1 MSPRQLII
9 GVAVTAIAA
18 LTMVIFTRHEQ
29 KRVVQTEAASGYSRP
44 VAPPPSGSTEQV
56 TLYVAY
62 DDPGILLPQNSVI
75 PLSSGRQQRAEE
87 LLRALMDVY
96 VAKSSPHPMG
106 PGADIRNVY
115 LVDPGLAVIDLNA
128 AFANGHRSGILVE
141 ELTVTSLV
149 ETLTTNIPGI
159 TRVKILV
166 DGKEQETLAGHAD
179 LSRFYEVSSVGDV
192 LSQMRSQ

>member
-9 GVAVTAIAA
+9 GVAVMAIAA
-18 LTMVIFTRHEQ
+18 LAMVVFTRREQ
-29 KRVVQTEAASGYSRP
+29 KRAVQTEAAASYSRP
-44 VAPPPSGSTEQV
+44 VAPPPSGPTEQA

-62 DDPGILLPQNSVI
+62 DDAGALLPQDSII
-75 PLSSGRQQRAEE
+75 PLSNGRQQRAEE
-87 LLRALMDVY
+87 LLRALMDIY
-96 VAKSSPHPMG
+96 VAKSSPHAMG

-128 AFANGHRSGILVE
+128 AFASGHRSGILVE
-141 ELTVTSLV
+141 ELTITSLV

-166 DGKEQETLAGHAD
+166 DGKEQETLAGHVD
-179 LSRFYEVSSVGDV
+179 LSRFYEVSSAGDV
-192 LSQMRSQ
+192 LNQMRSQ

>member
-9 GVAVTAIAA
+9 AVTVLAFAAIAMA
-18 LTMVIFTRHEQ
+18 IFTRREQ
-29 KRVVQTEAASGYSRP
+29 KRVVQIETASYSRP
-44 VAPPPSGSTEQV
+44 VAPPPSGPTEQV

-62 DDPGILLPQNSVI
+62 DDPGVLLPRNSAI
-75 PLSSGRQQRAEE
+75 PMSNGRQQRAEQ
-87 LLRALMDVY
+87 LLRALIDVY

-115 LVDPGLAVIDLNA
+115 LVDPGLAVIDLNG

-149 ETLTTNIPGI
+149 ETLTANIQGI

-179 LSRFYEVSSVGDV
+179 LSRFYEVSSASDV
-192 LSQMRSQ
+192 LNQLRSQ

>member
-1 MSPRQLII
+1 MSQRQVII
-9 GVAVTAIAA
+9 AVTVLAFAAIAMA
-18 LTMVIFTRHEQ
+18 IFTRREQ
-29 KRVVQTEAASGYSRP
+29 KRVVQTETASYSRP
-44 VAPPPSGSTEQV
+44 VAPPPSGPTEQV

-62 DDPGILLPQNSVI
+62 DDPGVLLPRNSAI
-75 PLSSGRQQRAEE
+75 PMSNGRQQRAEE
-87 LLRALMDVY
+87 LLRALIDVY

-115 LVDPGLAVIDLNA
+115 LVDPGLAVIDLNG

-149 ETLTTNIPGI
+149 ETLTANIQGI

-179 LSRFYEVSSVGDV
+179 LSRFYEVSSASDV
-192 LSQMRSQ
+192 LNQLRSQ